1 MNYRLIITDK
11 LGNTI
16 HSQCYES
23 DQVAFE
29 ELRKFDLV
37 KFQVT
42 LEKIDGHAKT

>member
-11 LGNTI
+11 LGNVI
-16 HSQCYES
+16 HSQHYES

-29 ELRKFDLV
+29 ELKKFDLL

-42 LEKIDGHAKT
+42 LEKIDGDTKT